1 MKSIIEKDK
10 KVVVVGG
17 GIAGLATAALLG
29 KDGYKVTVL
38 EKNPFWGGRA
48 SVYEEDGFIFDKGP
62 SWYMMPEVFDHYFSL
77 FGKKTQD
84 FYQLKKLEVHYKVFL
99 DDKKCYTIYDDF
111 EKNIALFESIE
122 KGGGEKLK
130 KILNQAK
137 FLYEKAMNDL
147 VMLDYSSSSQILN
160 LNILRFLFVSKLFKS
175 LHKEI
180 AKYFKNKDLQK
191 ILEFT
196 TVFLGGSPYNT
207 PAFYLLVFYADFK
220 LGIYYPMGGMYKV
233 VEALL
238 KLCQENN
245 VSLIN
250 NKPVIS
256 YRFEKNKIIA
266 VKTPTIEYP
275 ADIVV
280 FAGDYFFNETKLL
293 PKKFQTYN
301 QSFWKR
307 KTLSPSAF
315 IIYLGIE
322 KKIKNAEHHNLYFSQ
337 SWEDGFQAIYQKR
350 KWPENP
356 SYYVHIPTKNDPGMA
371 PEGCE
376 TLMFLVPVAP
386 GLDDNDDLRERF
398 SEKIIKHFENL
409 IGEKLNE
416 TIKVKKIFA
425 HRDFINQYNAYQGS
439 AFGLAHTLLQTAV
452 FRPKNKSKKVKNLYY
467 AGQYTNPGIGVPPC
481 LISAQITANLIN
493 KENG

>member
-1 MKSIIEKDK
+1 MKSIIKKDK

-17 GIAGLATAALLG
+17 GVAGLATAALLS

-77 FGKKTQD
+77 FGKKTED

-99 DDKKCYTIYDDF
+99 DDNKCYTIYDNL

-122 KGGGEKLK
+122 KGGGEKLR
-130 KILNQAK
+130 KILDQAK

-147 VMLDYSSSSQILN
+147 VRLDYSSSSQILN
-160 LNILRFLFVSKLFKS
+160 LSIIRFLFVSKLFKS

-191 ILEFT
+191 ILEFN

-207 PAFYLLVFYADFK
+207 PAFYLLIAHADFN
-220 LGIYYPMGGMYKV
+220 LGVYYPIGGMYKV

-238 KLCQENN
+238 KLCQDNN
-245 VSLIN
+245 VTLIN
-250 NKPVIS
+250 NQPVIG
-256 YRFEKNKIIA
+256 YRFENNKIIA
-266 VKTPTIEYP
+266 VKTSTTEYP
-275 ADIVV
+275 TDIVV
-280 FAGDYFFNETKLL
+280 FTGDYHFNETKLL
-293 PKKFQTYN
+293 PQKLQTYN
-301 QSFWKR
+301 QSFWGK

-322 KKIKNAEHHNLYFSQ
+322 KKIKDAEHHNLYFNQ
-337 SWEDGFQAIYQKR
+337 SWEDGFKSIYQKR

-356 SYYVHIPTKNDPGMA
+356 SYYVHIPTKTDPGMA
-371 PEGCE
+371 PKGCE
-376 TLMFLVPVAP
+376 SLMFLVPVAP

-398 SEKIIKHFENL
+398 SKKIIEHFESL
-409 IGEKLNE
+409 IGEKISE
-416 TIKVKKIFA
+416 SIKVKKIFA
-425 HRDFINQYNAYQGS
+425 HRDFIDQYNAYQGS
-439 AFGLAHTLLQTAV
+439 AFGLAHTLLQTAI

-481 LISAQITANLIN
+481 LISAQITVNLIN
-493 KENG
+493 KEYE